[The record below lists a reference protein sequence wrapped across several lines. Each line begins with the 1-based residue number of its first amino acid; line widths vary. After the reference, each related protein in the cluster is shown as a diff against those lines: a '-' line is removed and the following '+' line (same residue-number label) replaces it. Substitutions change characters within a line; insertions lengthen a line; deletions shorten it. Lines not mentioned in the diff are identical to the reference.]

1 MTPAKVRAQE
11 DTRRATEARGV
22 LTPVEAHRDK
32 IHKRMDIEVVF
43 IRSII
48 DYRIYGETCE
58 CYRTA
63 SLSRD
68 RNQGLRYELKRFLWL

>member
-48 DYRIYGETCE
+48 EYRIYG
-58 CYRTA
+58 
-63 SLSRD
+63 
-68 RNQGLRYELKRFLWL
+68 KRVSVIEQLVCLEIEIKV

>member
-11 DTRRATEARGV
+11 DTRRATEAQGV

-48 DYRIYGETCE
+48 EYRIYGKRVSVIEQLVCLETE
-58 CYRTA
+58 I
-63 SLSRD
+63 
-68 RNQGLRYELKRFLWL
+68 KV